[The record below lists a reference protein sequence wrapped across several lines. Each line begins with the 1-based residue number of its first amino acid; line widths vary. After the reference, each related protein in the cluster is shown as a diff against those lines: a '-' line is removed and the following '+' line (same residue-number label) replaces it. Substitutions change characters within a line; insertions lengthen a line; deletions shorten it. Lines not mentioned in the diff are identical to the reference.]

1 MNTILITGCSSGI
14 GYDTAKQ
21 LHEKGWRVFASCRR
35 TEDVARLQSEGLA
48 DTLLLDVTDSAQ
60 IEATFAHILAQTGG
74 RLDALFCNA
83 GYGQV
88 GAVEDIPRIALHQ
101 QFNTNVFGTWECITH
116 AMKIFRRQ
124 GRGRVLVNSS
134 ILGFAAM
141 PWRGA
146 YNSSKFALEGL
157 ADTLRHETHGSAI
170 FVSLIEP
177 GPIATRFR
185 PNALEKFKQVN
196 LMSLP
201 VVSDLDRLVGT
212 LALYD
217 VVEWFKRAAD
227 PKASWENHVYQI
239 MNHQVVTAQPQQPI
253 QDLVPYFVERSFN
266 YIPVVEKQRLTGI
279 ISRADMIAALNQPHV
294 SALYALKLDLVS
306 GMSRLHSGLGELVLG
321 GEVYYG
327 VGALGAV
334 SPQKEQIS
342 TSPTKLSVTLTGL
355 DNSLLAEVMRERIV
369 DRMAW
374 LYLVVIGPAEVPL
387 KACLQFKGRIAQTPV
402 KAGKT
407 NTIQLSVSNIFESW
421 KQGLP
426 YRCTDESHQRLY
438 PGDRFFRYQDQMAN
452 REIHWGSAKDAPSF
466 RYEG

>member
-21 LHEKGWRVFASCRR
+21 LHQQGWRVFASCRR
-35 TEDVARLQSEGLA
+35 AEDVARLQSEGLA

-60 IEATFAHILAQTGG
+60 IEAAFAHILAQTGG

-116 AMKIFRRQ
+116 AMTIFRRQ

-185 PNALEKFKQVN
+185 PNALEKFKQYIDIDKSVHAESDRAQ
-196 LMSLP
+196 LARLATEGDAAPFTMSSP
-201 VVSDLDRLVGT
+201 DC
-212 LALYD
+212 
-217 VVEWFKRAAD
+217 AAVCV
-227 PKASWENHVYQI
+227 KA
-239 MNHQVVTAQPQQPI
+239 
-253 QDLVPYFVERSFN
+253 
-266 YIPVVEKQRLTGI
+266 
-279 ISRADMIAALNQPHV
+279 
-294 SALYALKLDLVS
+294 
-306 GMSRLHSGLGELVLG
+306 
-321 GEVYYG
+321 
-327 VGALGAV
+327 
-334 SPQKEQIS
+334 
-342 TSPTKLSVTLTGL
+342 
-355 DNSLLAEVMRERIV
+355 LLAERPKARYRITLPTQV
-369 DRMAW
+369 FWYLKRLLPTRW
-374 LYLVVIGPAEVPL
+374 LDAVQRAAVGG
-387 KACLQFKGRIAQTPV
+387 Q
-402 KAGKT
+402 GK
-407 NTIQLSVSNIFESW
+407 N
-421 KQGLP
+421 
-426 YRCTDESHQRLY
+426 H
-438 PGDRFFRYQDQMAN
+438 
-452 REIHWGSAKDAPSF
+452 
-466 RYEG
+466 

>member
-21 LHEKGWRVFASCRR
+21 LHQQGWRVFASCRR
-35 TEDVARLQSEGLA
+35 AEDVARLQSEGLA

-60 IEATFAHILAQTGG
+60 IEAAFAHILAQTGG

-116 AMKIFRRQ
+116 AMTIFRRQ

-185 PNALEKFKQVN
+185 PNALEKFKQYIDIDKSVHAESYRAQ
-196 LMSLP
+196 LA
-201 VVSDLDRLVGT
+201 RLETEG
-212 LALYD
+212 D
-217 VVEWFKRAAD
+217 AA
-227 PKASWENHVYQI
+227 PFT
-239 MNHQVVTAQPQQPI
+239 M
-253 QDLVPYFVERSFN
+253 
-266 YIPVVEKQRLTGI
+266 
-279 ISRADMIAALNQPHV
+279 
-294 SALYALKLDLVS
+294 
-306 GMSRLHSGLGELVLG
+306 
-321 GEVYYG
+321 
-327 VGALGAV
+327 
-334 SPQKEQIS
+334 
-342 TSPTKLSVTLTGL
+342 TSPDCAAVCVKA
-355 DNSLLAEVMRERIV
+355 LLAERPKARYRITLPTQV
-369 DRMAW
+369 FWYLKRLLPTRW
-374 LYLVVIGPAEVPL
+374 LDAVQRAAVGG
-387 KACLQFKGRIAQTPV
+387 Q
-402 KAGKT
+402 GK
-407 NTIQLSVSNIFESW
+407 N
-421 KQGLP
+421 
-426 YRCTDESHQRLY
+426 H
-438 PGDRFFRYQDQMAN
+438 
-452 REIHWGSAKDAPSF
+452 
-466 RYEG
+466 

>member
-21 LHEKGWRVFASCRR
+21 LHQQGWRVFASCRR
-35 TEDVARLQSEGLA
+35 AEDVARLQSEGLA

-60 IEATFAHILAQTGG
+60 IEAAFAHLLAQTGG

-116 AMKIFRRQ
+116 AMTIFRRQ

-185 PNALEKFKQVN
+185 PNALEKFKQYIDIDKSVHAESYRAQ
-196 LMSLP
+196 LARLATEGDAAPFTMSSP
-201 VVSDLDRLVGT
+201 DC
-212 LALYD
+212 
-217 VVEWFKRAAD
+217 AAVCV
-227 PKASWENHVYQI
+227 KA
-239 MNHQVVTAQPQQPI
+239 
-253 QDLVPYFVERSFN
+253 
-266 YIPVVEKQRLTGI
+266 
-279 ISRADMIAALNQPHV
+279 
-294 SALYALKLDLVS
+294 
-306 GMSRLHSGLGELVLG
+306 
-321 GEVYYG
+321 
-327 VGALGAV
+327 
-334 SPQKEQIS
+334 
-342 TSPTKLSVTLTGL
+342 
-355 DNSLLAEVMRERIV
+355 LLAERPKARYRITLPTQV
-369 DRMAW
+369 FWYLKRLLPTRW
-374 LYLVVIGPAEVPL
+374 LDAVQRAAVGG
-387 KACLQFKGRIAQTPV
+387 Q
-402 KAGKT
+402 GK
-407 NTIQLSVSNIFESW
+407 N
-421 KQGLP
+421 
-426 YRCTDESHQRLY
+426 H
-438 PGDRFFRYQDQMAN
+438 
-452 REIHWGSAKDAPSF
+452 
-466 RYEG
+466 